1 METPVMSADVFAVR
15 DIPIDFVPTPR
26 VDGRDCRIV
35 DRRRASATAAT
46 AAAA

>member
-1 METPVMSADVFAVR
+1 MSADVFAVR

-26 VDGRDCRIV
+26 VDGRRSRIV
-35 DRRRASATAAT
+35 DRRRASATAAI